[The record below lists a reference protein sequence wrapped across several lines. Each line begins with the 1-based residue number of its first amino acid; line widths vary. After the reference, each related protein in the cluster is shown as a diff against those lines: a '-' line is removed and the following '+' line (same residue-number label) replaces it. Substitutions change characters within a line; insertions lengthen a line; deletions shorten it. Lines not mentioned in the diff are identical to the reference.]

1 MQKQLKY
8 YPISKPFDEETLE
21 SYLRAVNE
29 EEEYKGIIAR
39 IEDDQVIV
47 EIDKELEETLIT
59 SAINDVNSAIR
70 IATAQKQILSLF
82 FPFDEEELGAP

>member
-1 MQKQLKY
+1 MHKQLKY
-8 YPISKPFDEETLE
+8 YPISKPFDEEMLE

-47 EIDKELEETLIT
+47 EIDKEIDETLVT
-59 SAINDVNSAIR
+59 SAISDVNSAIR

-82 FPFDEEELGAP
+82 FPFDEEELETP